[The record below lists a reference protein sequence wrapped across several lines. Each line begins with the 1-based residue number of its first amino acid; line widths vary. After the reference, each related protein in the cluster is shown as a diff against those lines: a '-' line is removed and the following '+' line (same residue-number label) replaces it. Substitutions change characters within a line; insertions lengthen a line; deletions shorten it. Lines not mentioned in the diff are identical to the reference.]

1 MNNTVKELEVIHS
14 GKKIRL
20 MFQDEA
26 GFGRINMCPA
36 RVEPLTGDGCFLIMP
51 YCNTV
56 RMNIFLKNYLNDF
69 PTT

>member
-1 MNNTVKELEVIHS
+1 MKELEVIHS

-36 RVEPLTGDGCFLIMP
+36 TVEPLTGDGCFLIMP